1 MKIAQ
6 VNVYFYP
13 VMVGGAE
20 WYVRNVSR
28 ELVKRRHEVHV
39 FTVDRYQGEKI
50 DPSEDVVDG
59 IFVHRV
65 PLWLDFTYRAKVWKG
80 LEKRLTKGN
89 FDVIHTY
96 DYGQPHS
103 YAAVKVGEA
112 FKKPVALTVFDV
124 HSLIPRVFYKRFFMK
139 LFDLYVARFTLK
151 KASKVLVR
159 APNLVEPLIN
169 MGVSNEKICVT
180 PSGINQE
187 TLQLADGAAFLDKY
201 AVSGSPVI
209 LYLGRLHP
217 MKGPQ
222 HLVMAA
228 PAVLSAYP
236 DAVFVFIGPDQK
248 NYRSKL
254 MEMGEQY
261 EIADRLVFIGPIYD
275 FETKLGAYAAADVF
289 VLPSGYEGTSQAIF
303 EAMAQA
309 RPIVATNRGGIP
321 FQVEDGKEAIL
332 VEYGNVTAI
341 ATAILRLLDNR
352 KLAESLGDGAKKKVR
367 GFTYSVLVDQ
377 LEEIYHDMLKM

>member
-13 VMVGGAE
+13 IMVGGAE
-20 WYVRNVSR
+20 WYVRNISR
-28 ELVKRRHEVHV
+28 ELVKRGHEVHV
-39 FTVDRYQGEKI
+39 FTADRYQGEKI
-50 DPSEDVVDG
+50 GPSEDIKEG

-65 PLWLDFTYRAKVWKG
+65 PLWLDLTYRAKIWKG
-80 LEKRLTKGN
+80 LGNRLIEGN

-103 YAAVKVGEA
+103 RVAVNVGQVV
-112 FKKPVALTVFDV
+112 KKPVALTVFDV
-124 HSLIPRVFYKRFFMK
+124 HSLIPRVFYKRLIMK
-139 LFDLYVARFTLK
+139 VFERYFARPTLK

-169 MGVSNEKICVT
+169 MGVPNEKICVT
-180 PSGINQE
+180 PSGINAE
-187 TLQLADGAAFLDKY
+187 ALQSGEKASFLDKY
-201 AVSGSPVI
+201 SISGSPII

-228 PAVLSAYP
+228 PEILAAYP
-236 DAVFVFIGPDQK
+236 HAVFVFIGPDQEDF
-248 NYRSKL
+248 RSRL
-254 MEMGEQY
+254 IEMTEKY
-261 EIADRLVFIGPIYD
+261 SLSERLIFTGPIYD
-275 FETKLGAYAAADVF
+275 FKIKMGAYAAADLF
-289 VLPSGYEGTSQAIF
+289 VLPSGYEGTSQAVF

-309 RPIVATNRGGIP
+309 KPIVATSRGGIP

-332 VEYGNVTAI
+332 VEYGNVRAL
-341 ATAILRLLDNR
+341 ADAMLRLLDNPR
-352 KLAESLGDGAKKKVR
+352 LAKSLGEQAREKVKS
-367 GFTYSVLVDQ
+367 FTYSALVDQ
-377 LEEIYHDMLKM
+377 LEEIYQDLLNG